1 MRQCILLKNLV
12 EIIITFL
19 INNGKSA
26 YGGLPIIY
34 SAPCGTR
41 FSHYLYYLHLNE
53 AQTVSD
59 ASCAQMP
66 EISIWSALHFLSSL
80 YTQLE
85 ASHEMLR
92 LILGDSLAFLLFHC
106 RLRRN
111 YRSMFHHIYM
121 HCFHELRL
129 MKGSSNC
136 LCCVNMRLHYILK
149 WS

>member
-1 MRQCILLKNLV
+1 MQCILLKNLV

-34 SAPCGTR
+34 SASCGTR

-85 ASHEMLR
+85 ASHEILR
-92 LILGDSLAFLLFHC
+92 LILGDSHPSLSTPPC
-106 RLRRN
+106 RAV
-111 YRSMFHHIYM
+111 
-121 HCFHELRL
+121 
-129 MKGSSNC
+129 KGCSPC
-136 LCCVNMRLHYILK
+136 
-149 WS
+149 

>member
-1 MRQCILLKNLV
+1 MQCILLKNLV

-66 EISIWSALHFLSSL
+66 EISIWSALHFLSTL

-85 ASHEMLR
+85 ASHEILR
-92 LILGDSLAFLLFHC
+92 LILGDSLAFFAVSL
-106 RLRRN
+106 
-111 YRSMFHHIYM
+111 SA
-121 HCFHELRL
+121 
-129 MKGSSNC
+129 S
-136 LCCVNMRLHYILK
+136 
-149 WS
+149 

>member
-1 MRQCILLKNLV
+1 MQCILLKNLV

-85 ASHEMLR
+85 ASHEILR
-92 LILGDSLAFLLFHC
+92 LIL
-106 RLRRN
+106 
-111 YRSMFHHIYM
+111 
-121 HCFHELRL
+121 
-129 MKGSSNC
+129 
-136 LCCVNMRLHYILK
+136 
-149 WS
+149 

>member
-66 EISIWSALHFLSSL
+66 EISILSALHFLSSL

-92 LILGDSLAFLLFHC
+92 LILGDSLAFFAVSL
-106 RLRRN
+106 
-111 YRSMFHHIYM
+111 SA
-121 HCFHELRL
+121 
-129 MKGSSNC
+129 S
-136 LCCVNMRLHYILK
+136 
-149 WS
+149 